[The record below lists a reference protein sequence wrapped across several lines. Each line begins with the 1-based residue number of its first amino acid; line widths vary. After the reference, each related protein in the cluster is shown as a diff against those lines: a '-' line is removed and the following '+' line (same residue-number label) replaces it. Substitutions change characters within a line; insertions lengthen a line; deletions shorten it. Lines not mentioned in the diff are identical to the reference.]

1 VFIEQWRAQYPLNTL
16 CRVLEVSTS
25 AYYSWQRRPLA
36 DHHVQDALL
45 EQRIRELHQAS
56 KGRYGTP
63 RLQAGLR
70 AEGQRVSRQR
80 ISRLMRRNG
89 LRAKGPRRFVRT
101 TDSDHLLAVCPN
113 LLNREFD
120 VQDANTVWAS
130 DLTFIPTRE
139 GWLYLAVTLDL
150 HSRAVVGHAMDSQM
164 PATLPLTALQMAVST
179 RTPPSGLLH
188 HSDRGSQYVS
198 KVFQAELA
206 RIGAQGSMSRRG
218 NCWDNSVLESF
229 FSSLKRELFDGAPFE
244 SRAVARQAIFEYIEV
259 FYNRR
264 RRHSTLGY
272 LTPLEFER
280 QAQVA

>member
-1 VFIEQWRAQYPLNTL
+1 MRTPAR

-45 EQRIRELHQAS
+45 EQRICELHLAS

-63 RLQAGLR
+63 RLQADLR
-70 AEGQRVSRQR
+70 AEGQQMSRKR
-80 ISRLMRRNG
+80 ISRLMRRSG

-101 TDSDHLLAVCPN
+101 TESDHLLAVCPN

-139 GWLYLAVTLDL
+139 DWLYLAVTLDL

-164 PATLPLTALQMAVST
+164 PATLPLTAIWTA
-179 RTPPSGLLH
+179 PPQ
-188 HSDRGSQYVS
+188 RPWKPICQ
-198 KVFQAELA
+198 
-206 RIGAQGSMSRRG
+206 
-218 NCWDNSVLESF
+218 
-229 FSSLKRELFDGAPFE
+229 
-244 SRAVARQAIFEYIEV
+244 
-259 FYNRR
+259 
-264 RRHSTLGY
+264 
-272 LTPLEFER
+272 
-280 QAQVA
+280 